1 MMGWRRRFRFPK
13 GFGYLIGSSIGIS
26 LFAFIG
32 ITLDNLFLGLAC
44 LISGFAIG
52 MALESPFE

>member
-1 MMGWRRRFRFPK
+1 
-13 GFGYLIGSSIGIS
+13 
-26 LFAFIG
+26 LFAFVG
-32 ITLDNLFLGLAC
+32 ITLNNLFLGFAC

>member
-1 MMGWRRRFRFPK
+1 MMGMGRRFRFPK
-13 GFGYLIGSSIGIS
+13 GFGYLIGVSVGIS

-32 ITLDNLFLGLAC
+32 ITLNNLFLGLAC

-52 MALESPFE
+52 MAIESPLG